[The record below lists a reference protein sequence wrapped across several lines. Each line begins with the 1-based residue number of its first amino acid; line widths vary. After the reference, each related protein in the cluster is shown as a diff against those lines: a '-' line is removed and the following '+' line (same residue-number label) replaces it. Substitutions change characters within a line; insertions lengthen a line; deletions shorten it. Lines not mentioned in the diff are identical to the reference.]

1 MSDSTHTLNSVLE
14 MDEDEIRQRV
24 NLLKRFRGMLEIQRD
39 RFRDYLNV
47 LEVQEHAIV
56 EGDAEALE
64 LQASMEQQIVRE
76 ILSVQKVIKPLEGM
90 YGRMYPGKKPEIT
103 RLQSSLQHLQSQVLE
118 RNRLNREMLAKQRDE
133 LKEKIQSLRLPKGRK
148 SVYAGN
154 RTPSMVDLS
163 A

>member
-1 MSDSTHTLNSVLE
+1 MSDTNHAVNSVLE

-24 NLLKRFRGMLEIQRD
+24 NLLKRFRSMLEVQRD

-47 LEVQEHAIV
+47 LEVQEQAIV
-56 EGDAEALE
+56 EGDARAIEA
-64 LQASMEQQIVRE
+64 QAGMEQQIVRE

-103 RLQSSLQHLQSQVLE
+103 RLQSSLQQLQSQVLE
-118 RNRLNREMLAKQRDE
+118 RNRMNRELLARQRDE
-133 LKEKIQSLRLPKGRK
+133 LKEKIQSLRIPKGRK

-154 RTPSMVDLS
+154 QTPSMVDLS